1 MKEER
6 GVEIKEKEE
15 FAVEIKDGEFGIL
28 VDKDF
33 GDKQPAECPP
43 KQAEGSKLKS
53 KGSARKMI
61 KNSKSDYTKQEQK
74 AKQDRDVAENCSK
87 YGQLQEMQFKCK
99 KCDKIFTIKRELV
112 RHRKIIHEG
121 ETRMLKIREIQNL

>member
-33 GDKQPAECPP
+33 EAECPP
-43 KQAEGSKLKS
+43 KQAEVSKLKS
-53 KGSARKMI
+53 KESARKMI